1 MKIKQKILTL
11 TLFLGLIVA
20 VGGFFSLPANAATC
34 GGVETSI
41 VSCSQSGGGSS
52 AKDSGVWGVL
62 LIAVNIL
69 TAGVGILA
77 VGGIVFAAI
86 LYSSAADNASQVE
99 QAKEMIR
106 NIVLGLIAFGAMYM
120 LLNFLIPGGIFT

>member
-1 MKIKQKILTL
+1 MKIKQKALAL
-11 TLFLGLIVA
+11 VLA
-20 VGGFFSLPANAATC
+20 VGSILAFGSFAVQPVEAATC

-41 VSCSQSGGGSS
+41 ISCSQGGGTS

-62 LIAVNIL
+62 LIAINIL
-69 TAGVGILA
+69 TAGIGILA
-77 VGGIVFAAI
+77 VGGIAYAAV
-86 LYSSAADNASQVE
+86 LYSSAADNAGQVE
-99 QAKEMIR
+99 KAKEIIR

>member
-1 MKIKQKILTL
+1 MLAMVIVVSSILTIGS
-11 TLFLGLIVA
+11 LFA
-20 VGGFFSLPANAATC
+20 QPVGAATC

-41 VSCSQSGGGSS
+41 ISCSQSGGGTS

-62 LIAVNIL
+62 LLALNIL
-69 TAGVGILA
+69 TAGIGILA
-77 VGGIVFAAI
+77 VGGIAYAAV
-86 LYSSAADNASQVE
+86 LYSSAADNAGQVE
-99 QAKEMIR
+99 KAKEMIR